1 MIAAGLLFLLAN
13 RSDLLIKQVAAS
25 GRVLELAIKPS
36 ERLSSVPQ
44 IAPGAAP
51 LLSFRFFE
59 GKDRHRFG
67 ELDLVIDDAG
77 H

>member
-1 MIAAGLLFLLAN
+1 MIAVGLLFLLAN
-13 RSDLLIKQVAAS
+13 QSDLLIKQVAAS
-25 GRVLELAIKPS
+25 GRVLELAITPS
-36 ERLSSVPQ
+36 ERISSVPQ